1 MARTGFAYDFP
12 HDNLLSVGDLNP
24 LDVQMIFERARH
36 HFDAARAG
44 HKDTGTLKGLTQI
57 NLFFE
62 NSTRTLASFE
72 IAAKRLGAD
81 VVNFSAGS
89 ASISKGESLDDTAL
103 NLTAMRPDILV
114 VRHKATGAAAHFAR
128 VTGVPTVNAGD
139 GAHEHPT
146 QALLDAFTLT
156 RHWGDLGGK
165 RILIIGDILHSRVAR
180 SNVSLLNLLNA
191 EVRLCGPATLLPADA
206 DRWGVSVYHDIE
218 EALEGCDAVMALRIQ
233 KERMAGGLLP
243 SDREFAALWGLTH
256 ARLERAA
263 PDCLVMHPGP
273 MNRGVEIDGALADD
287 PDRAVIL
294 EQVESGVAI
303 RSAILEL
310 ITGRAPNQT
319 VDDMRTHDMDG
330 RGDGA

>member
-1 MARTGFAYDFP
+1 MERTGFAYDFP
-12 HDNLLSVGDLNP
+12 HDSLLSVGDLNP

-36 HFDAARAG
+36 HFDAARRG
-44 HKDTGTLKGLTQI
+44 DKQGDTLKGLTQI

-81 VVNFSAGS
+81 VVNFAAGS

-103 NLTAMRPDILV
+103 TLAAMRPDVLV
-114 VRHKATGAAAHFAR
+114 VRHKSAGAAAHFAR

-156 RHWGDLGGK
+156 RRWGEVGGR
-165 RILIIGDILHSRVAR
+165 RILIVGDILHSRVAR

-206 DRWGVSVYHDIE
+206 DRWGVTVFHDLE

-233 KERMAGGLLP
+233 KERMTGGLIP
-243 SDREFAALWGLTH
+243 SDREYAALWGLNE
-256 ARLERAA
+256 ARLERAS

-294 EQVESGVAI
+294 DQVESGVAV

-310 ITGRAPNQT
+310 ITGRAPNGAIA
-319 VDDMRTHDMDG
+319 DMRAHDMDG
-330 RGDGA
+330 LGDGA

>member
-1 MARTGFAYDFP
+1 MERTGFAYDFP
-12 HDNLLSVGDLNP
+12 HDSLLSVGDLNP
-24 LDVQMIFERARH
+24 LDVQMIFERARV
-36 HFDAARAG
+36 HFDNARRG
-44 HKDTGTLKGLTQI
+44 DKEGDTLKGLTQI

-81 VVNFSAGS
+81 VVNFAAGS

-103 NLTAMRPDILV
+103 TLTAMRPDVLV
-114 VRHKATGAAAHFAR
+114 VRHKAAGAAAHFAR

-156 RHWGDLGGK
+156 RRWGEVGGR
-165 RILIIGDILHSRVAR
+165 RILIVGDILHSRVAR

-206 DRWGVSVYHDIE
+206 DRWGVSVFHDLD

-233 KERMAGGLLP
+233 KERMTGGLIP
-243 SDREFAALWGLTH
+243 SDREYAALWGLTED
-256 ARLERAA
+256 RLDRAA

-273 MNRGVEIDGALADD
+273 MNRGVEIDDALADD
-287 PDRAVIL
+287 PERALIL
-294 EQVESGVAI
+294 EQVESGVAV

-310 ITGRAPNQT
+310 ITGRAPNST
-319 VDDMRTHDMDG
+319 IADMRSHDADG
-330 RGDGA
+330 LGDGA